1 MTYTQLNIGLNLY
14 GYMYILI
21 PCNTPIPYQET
32 FDVTTT
38 DEYKSL
44 ELYEGLYKNN
54 EHNILLCNLEIPPMK
69 KITISLDTEG
79 RMTIT
84 AGSYVSDKIQ
94 RPSMDKTNEH
104 IIGYKAKTDEWKQLE
119 NGRMKYLDYIYE
131 TKDTLFDPYVK
142 KKIPPNIYDS
152 VICQFNKAEQICY
165 VKDITLEE
173 ITIIHKQVED
183 MVNKV
188 LNDVVIEN
196 NGEHI

>member
-1 MTYTQLNIGLNLY
+1 
-14 GYMYILI
+14 
-21 PCNTPIPYQET
+21 
-32 FDVTTT
+32 
-38 DEYKSL
+38 
-44 ELYEGLYKNN
+44 
-54 EHNILLCNLEIPPMK
+54 
-69 KITISLDTEG
+69 
-79 RMTIT
+79 
-84 AGSYVSDKIQ
+84 
-94 RPSMDKTNEH
+94 MDKTNEH

-119 NGRMKYLDYIYE
+119 NVRMKYLDYIYE